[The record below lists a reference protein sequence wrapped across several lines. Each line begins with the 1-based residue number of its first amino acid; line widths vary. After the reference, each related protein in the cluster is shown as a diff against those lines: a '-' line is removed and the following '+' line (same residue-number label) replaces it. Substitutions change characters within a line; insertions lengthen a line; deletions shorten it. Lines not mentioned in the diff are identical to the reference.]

1 MRASRRFALAG
12 LVALVA
18 RCGTDTKRPNP
29 TVARHAAGFA
39 EYAQAAEASC
49 ATGEANG
56 KPLKASCV
64 FVLTDGRRFRCP
76 ERIAHAVQTAT
87 PGRARACRAIA
98 PLHLPAAARRV
109 TAAIESAQACLIS
122 HKVRAIGNAV
132 LPPLTDPSS
141 PDGELIAGYLP
152 NGALIAFYRDSNK
165 ADQLETGLLSNAHRL
180 HAQVERRGTPTIFW
194 WRPPTAPLRRAVHG
208 CLPDSYPASC
218 CRLVTPEIC
227 LHSATSISPPTTSTP
242 LCADLAYVVR
252 RRWPR
257 SRSRSAAP
265 RNPCK

>member
-1 MRASRRFALAG
+1 MRAARRFALAG

-18 RCGTDTKRPNP
+18 GCGTDTKRPNP

-76 ERIAHAVQTAT
+76 EHIAHAVQTASSLE
-87 PGRARACRAIA
+87 RARACRAIA
-98 PLHLPAAARRV
+98 PLHLTAAARRV

-152 NGALIAFYRDSNK
+152 NGALIAFYRDINK
-165 ADQLETGLLSNAHRL
+165 ADQLEPGLLRNAHRL
-180 HAQVERRGTPTIFW
+180 HAQVERRGTATIFW

-208 CLPDSYPASC
+208 CLPDS
-218 CRLVTPEIC
+218 
-227 LHSATSISPPTTSTP
+227 
-242 LCADLAYVVR
+242 
-252 RRWPR
+252 
-257 SRSRSAAP
+257 
-265 RNPCK
+265 